1 MKLFSLDSP
10 LMRFLTKMAD
20 LIIINL
26 YTVLLCIPLVT
37 AGAAFTAL
45 HYCALKIYRDQEVSI
60 TKQYF
65 HSFKENFKQATII
78 WVIFLFFAA
87 LVTMD
92 YFFMYANP
100 TGVSGFVFGGLIVV
114 SILIFFV
121 GSMVFPI
128 LSKFANTIPG
138 TVKSAFVL
146 SFRRFPATL
155 LILIANAS
163 PVLLLLFL
171 PNVAITLFPI
181 LLCFCFSAPAL
192 LAALLNNK
200 PFKKAEE
207 AYLAEHPQ
215 EDPSAGDE
223 HIFSDEPLIDE
234 KNKDSVKE
242 EKK

>member
-1 MKLFSLDSP
+1 MSQF
-10 LMRFLTKMAD
+10 
-20 LIIINL
+20 IIINL

>member
-26 YTVLLCIPLVT
+26 YTVLLCIPLIT

-45 HYCALKIYRDQEVSI
+45 HYCTLKIVRDQEVGI

-65 HSFKENFKQATII
+65 HSFKENFRQATII
-78 WVIFLFFAA
+78 WVLFLFFAA
-87 LVTMD
+87 LVTLD
-92 YFFMYANP
+92 YIFMYSNP

-146 SFRRFPATL
+146 AFRRFPATL
-155 LILIANAS
+155 LILIANAA
-163 PVLLLLFL
+163 PVLLFLFL
-171 PNVAITLFPI
+171 PNVAITMFPI
-181 LLCFCFSAPAL
+181 ILCFCFSAPAL

-200 PFKKAEE
+200 PFRKAEE

-223 HIFSDEPLIDE
+223 HIFSDEPVLEE
-234 KNKDSVKE
+234 KNAESVI